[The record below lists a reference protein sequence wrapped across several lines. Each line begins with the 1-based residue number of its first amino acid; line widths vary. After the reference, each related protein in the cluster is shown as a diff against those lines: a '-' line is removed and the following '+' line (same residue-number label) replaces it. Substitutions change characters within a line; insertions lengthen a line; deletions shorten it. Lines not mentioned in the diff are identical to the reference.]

1 MDAIEKIVEQ
11 ILAKG
16 RMEVSEQKKVE
27 IMRIDQ
33 EYQEQEESLYL
44 QEAKLIE
51 KNEEQTTKAF
61 KQKQNRQ
68 QLDIKQATLNQK
80 QGYLE
85 QLFTE
90 ATERMNDWTEVEFQ
104 RFVEPIIRQLP
115 IKGHANLKL
124 GEFSQNKVSNKWLQS
139 HSPEILTLNLEKE
152 TIPNVGGFIVAKDGI
167 EYNFLFSSLVQEIKK
182 LESFKVAEL
191 LFK

>member
-11 ILAKG
+11 ILEKG
-16 RMEVSEQKKVE
+16 RIEVSEQKKVE

-33 EYQEQEESLYL
+33 EYQEQEEALYL
-44 QEAKLIE
+44 QEAKRIE
-51 KNEEQTTKAF
+51 KNEEQTMKAF

-90 ATERMNDWTEVEFQ
+90 ATERMNDWSEVEFQ
-104 RFVEPIIRQLP
+104 QFVEQIIHQLP
-115 IKGHANLKL
+115 IEGRAGLKL
-124 GEFSQNKVSNKWLQS
+124 GEFSKNKLSDQWLQV
-139 HSPEILTLNLEKE
+139 HSPEKLVLVLEKE
-152 TIPNVGGFIVAKDGI
+152 VIPNAGGFIVAKDGI

-182 LESFKVAEL
+182 IDSFKVAKL
-191 LFK
+191 LLQ